1 MTGSPKFKKLVLNHD
16 FENAL
21 TVARQQV
28 EAGANLIDINF
39 DEALLDGVESMRH
52 FLNLVASEPD
62 ISRVPVMID
71 SSKWEV
77 LEAGLKCLQGKG
89 VVNSISL
96 KEGEAEFL
104 RQAEIIRRYGAAMVV
119 MAFDE
124 QGQATSFEK
133 KVSVCSRAYQLL
145 TEQVGIPAEDIIFDP
160 NILTLATGIDE
171 HRDYA
176 VAFIEAVREI
186 KNQCP
191 GAKVSGGV
199 SNISFSFRGNNP
211 IREAMHSA
219 FLFHAIQA
227 GLDMAIVNAG
237 MLDVYQEI
245 PADLLERVEDVLF
258 NRSPDATEKLLDFAE
273 SYRTERQQNTGR
285 ELEWRQGSVDM
296 RLQHALIKGISDFI
310 IEDTEEARGSYES
323 PLEVIEGP
331 LMNGM

>member
-1 MTGSPKFKKLVLNHD
+1 M
-16 FENAL
+16 
-21 TVARQQV
+21 
-28 EAGANLIDINF
+28 
-39 DEALLDGVESMRH
+39 
-52 FLNLVASEPD
+52 
-62 ISRVPVMID
+62 
-71 SSKWEV
+71 
-77 LEAGLKCLQGKG
+77 
-89 VVNSISL
+89 VNSISL

-245 PADLLERVEDVLF
+245 PADLLERVEDMLF
-258 NRSPDATEKLLDFAE
+258 TRSPDAT
-273 SYRTERQQNTGR
+273 
-285 ELEWRQGSVDM
+285 
-296 RLQHALIKGISDFI
+296 
-310 IEDTEEARGSYES
+310 
-323 PLEVIEGP
+323 
-331 LMNGM
+331 